1 MIKLLSKY
9 IVKIR
14 EQGDDETLER
24 TDAEN
29 QGLSNRSFMFIY
41 FSIFHSGLPWWL
53 EMCWGFLGSSA
64 GDKSACNAGDMGLIP
79 GSGRSPGG
87 GIGLSTPIFLGF
99 PGGSDG
105 KESACNVGDLGLIPG
120 LGSCPG
126 GGHGNPLHYSCLEKR
141 QEEAG
146 ELQSMGL

>member
-1 MIKLLSKY
+1 MGYGPLWR
-9 IVKIR
+9 KIAFR
-14 EQGDDETLER
+14 G
-24 TDAEN
+24 
-29 QGLSNRSFMFIY
+29 Y
-41 FSIFHSGLPWWL
+41 FSFHFLKEYIIKFKFQFFSSNVPSRGEEFKIEFDYVPSRGFPSGS
-53 EMCWGFLGSSA
+53 EGKEFS
-64 GDKSACNAGDMGLIP
+64 CNAGDMGLIP